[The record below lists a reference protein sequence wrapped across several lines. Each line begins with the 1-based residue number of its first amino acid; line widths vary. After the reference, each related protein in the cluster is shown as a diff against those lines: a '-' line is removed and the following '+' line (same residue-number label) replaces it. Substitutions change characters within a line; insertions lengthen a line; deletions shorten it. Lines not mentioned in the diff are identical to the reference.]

1 MKLRV
6 IVVSVLVSGVLV
18 SCGAKATS
26 APLASIP
33 PLGTVTPTT
42 VASSSTVLAA
52 ATTAPPETTT
62 VVPATTVAAPTTV
75 VATTVAVLSVKNAA
89 AAYEAFVADLNRKTN
104 EVNEKYDSNHDGQ
117 ISGRADSIAFCQA
130 GAENEASYIKFLQGT
145 KWPAD
150 VQPIVNRLVVSSSS
164 IYAGFDTQ
172 NGSVPCVRKDDKE
185 VYDIG
190 TELRVALGLSAI
202 RS

>member
-26 APLASIP
+26 APPASTP
-33 PLGTVTPTT
+33 SPVTVAPTT
-42 VASSSTVLAA
+42 VSAA
-52 ATTAPPETTT
+52 ATTAPSTTTT
-62 VVPATTVAAPTTV
+62 VVPATTVAASTTV
-75 VATTVAVLSVKNAA
+75 VVTTVAVLSMKDAA
-89 AAYEAFVADLNRKTN
+89 ATYEAFVADLNLKID
-104 EVNEKYDSNHDGQ
+104 EVNAKYSSNKSDFF
-117 ISGRADSIAFCQA
+117 SAFLDSIASCQA
-130 GAENEASYIKFLQGT
+130 GAENEASYIKFLQRT
-145 KWPAD
+145 KWPTG
-150 VQPIVNRLVVSSSS
+150 VQQIVNRLVVSSSS
-164 IYAGFDTQ
+164 IYAGFDTK